1 MTFGTSYRDEAKA
14 RKWSDVA
21 AGLRAIVDFGSRLSH
36 RYPSVDFDSPSALRV
51 EQLRAEGP
59 LRWRSSAGATVW
71 LKVSG
76 RALTIGVQLA
86 PAERAG
92 RLVFWGILDPICSDN
107 SLFGVM
113 VSRRHEKNAV
123 GKTIRPGEVRLG
135 SESLC
140 VLVTADLSRV
150 ADKCFLSLAAKG
162 FSEAAMDDDRD
173 AWIAWLWNEASQGH
187 LKISY
192 VKRLGTKVLGR
203 HMRQASES
211 TPNDDPIDVL
221 RSLAG
226 VGVFERGADYKLP
239 SGLHAA
245 AHVNLGAAC
254 GHPAIIQKL
263 ARRVAQIVE
272 EKDYDTIVST
282 SWTVAMI
289 AREVIRL
296 RPMTRVGVVR
306 HAEYEGVQ
314 PLPLTPVTPRG
325 RAVILTDVVVTGGL
339 IKRVSD
345 IVRAAGTEIAEVVV
359 VVDAR
364 GTSTNRV
371 TTNFKSACE
380 YDVQAVASGSCPRCG
395 HLELREFNPVACCMT
410 DKKMEPR
417 SPGEFLAENL
427 EAADFWNQVDRARAY
442 EHHRMEGNTH
452 YVSFIDT
459 AKLLTHETVG
469 PTVVGKLV
477 ARLSKLRGTPDVI
490 VFPGSRARSRL
501 LAEHLRCGI
510 VDSGRLWPP
519 NMVGAKQAEGR
530 FQITASDAEL
540 IKGARVLLAD
550 TAVASGSTL
559 EELTYLANSAGAA
572 SVSAM
577 VIVSRVSDSQ
587 EAAISTRFG
596 GQFYRLYQLPI
607 RPRTIPDALKHL
619 CPVCRRREDIEKAAS
634 ESRFEPIEALSNEL
648 RSRRA
653 RRPSVSGRPVT
664 SRDRQLRLMAQA
676 EVPLLEHC
684 RRSTASGVT
693 LHSLHAA
700 MNNGMAPLRLPEIR
714 DDRIPAPNRSAMIE
728 YLGSDACAWSGSA
741 LLMDARR
748 SLDEGDLDDIWTQ
761 CAALLNRGS
770 SHYWVEA
777 LESKLATCEGAR
789 QQESS
794 GLWNRL
800 AFEVYRLVK
809 SDPSSLPELSLRFH
823 SMWQTCAHTPAE
835 SGIKPIVEMLGK
847 LAKPSSV
854 PTEEPE

>member
-1 MTFGTSYRDEAKA
+1 MTFGTLYHEEARA
-14 RKWSDVA
+14 RKWSDIGA
-21 AGLRAIVDFGSRLSH
+21 RLRAVVDFGSRLSQ
-36 RYPSVDFDSPSALRV
+36 RYLSVDFDRPSTLRV
-51 EQLRAEGP
+51 EHLRGEGRF
-59 LRWRSSAGATVW
+59 RWRSSAGAVVW
-71 LKVSG
+71 VKASG
-76 RALTIGVQLA
+76 QSLTIGVQLA
-86 PAERAG
+86 PEERPG
-92 RLVFWGILDPICSDN
+92 RLIFWGVLDPTLSDN

-123 GKTIRPGEVRLG
+123 GKTVRPGEVRFG
-135 SESLC
+135 PESLC
-140 VLVTADLSRV
+140 VLVTADLDRV
-150 ADKCFLSLAAKG
+150 ADKCFLSLVAKG

-173 AWIAWLWNEASQGH
+173 AWIAWLWNQASQGH
-187 LKISY
+187 LKTSY
-192 VKRLGTKVLGR
+192 VRRLGAKVLGK
-203 HMRQASES
+203 HMREASELAS
-211 TPNDDPIDVL
+211 GNDPLDIL

-239 SGLHAA
+239 SGMHAA

-254 GHPAIIQKL
+254 GHPGVIQKL
-263 ARRVAQIVE
+263 AHRVFQIVE
-272 EKDYDTIVST
+272 KDDYDTIVST
-282 SWTVAMI
+282 GWTVAMV
-289 AREVIRL
+289 ARELIRL
-296 RPMTRVGVVR
+296 RPMTRAGVVR

-314 PLPLTPVTPRG
+314 PLPLTPVTPG
-325 RAVILTDVVVTGGL
+325 SRAIILTDVVVTGGL

-345 IVRAAGTEIAEVVV
+345 IVRASGTKIAEIVVI
-359 VVDAR
+359 VDAR

-371 TTNFKSACE
+371 TANFKSVCE

-410 DKKMEPR
+410 TKKMESR

-427 EAADFWNQVDRARAY
+427 EAADFWKQVDRARAY

-459 AKLLTHETVG
+459 AKLLTHETIG
-469 PTVVGKLV
+469 PEIVGKLV
-477 ARLSKLRGTPDVI
+477 AQLAKFRGIPDVI
-490 VFPGSRARSRL
+490 VFPGGRARSRL
-501 LAEHLRCGI
+501 LAEHLRRGI
-510 VDSGRLWPP
+510 VDSGRLWSPS
-519 NMVGAKQAEGR
+519 MVAAKQAEGR
-530 FQITASDAEL
+530 FQITASDGQL
-540 IKGARVLLAD
+540 IKGAKVLLAD

-559 EELTYLANSAGAA
+559 EELTYLANRAGAA
-572 SVSAM
+572 SVAAM

-607 RPRTIPDALKHL
+607 RPRTIPDVLKHL
-619 CPVCRRREDIEKAAS
+619 CPVCRRREEIKNAAS

-648 RSRRA
+648 RSRRG
-653 RRPSVSGRPVT
+653 RRPSVSGQLST
-664 SRDRQLRLMAQA
+664 SRERQLRLTAEA

-714 DDRIPAPNRSAMIE
+714 DGRIPAANRSAMIE
-728 YLGSDACAWSGSA
+728 YLGSDAFAWSGND

-770 SHYWVEA
+770 SHYWIEA
-777 LESKLATCEGAR
+777 LESKLAACEGAR

-809 SDPSSLPELSLRFH
+809 RDPSSLPELSLRFH

-835 SGIKPIVEMLGK
+835 SGIKPIVEMLGT
-847 LAKPSSV
+847 LANPSSV